1 MTVIKEIT
9 ENNSKYM
16 GWRKQLHSIPELA
29 YKENETSNFIAEK
42 LESFGIE
49 VETGIAGTGVVGTLK
64 RGTGIRSI
72 GLRADLDALLIHEA
86 NDFEYKSRNPGKMHA
101 CGHDGHTTMALGA
114 AKYLSENGDFNGTAH
129 FIFQPD
135 EEATEGAQA
144 MINDGLFEKFN
155 IDEVYAFHNLPGLE
169 TGNFAS
175 RAGAIT
181 GSESLFEIKLH
192 GRGGH
197 SALPHMGVD
206 TITVGTQ
213 IITALQSIV
222 ARKINPAL
230 NGVVSVTEFISD
242 GKKNV
247 LPGESIIT
255 GDTRAL
261 SLEANQI
268 IEDSMRQ
275 IVDGIAKAHN
285 IDYSF
290 SYNVQTQMTIN
301 TPEQVH
307 AAIDAA
313 KSLVGN
319 DLVDGDCEPKLFSED
334 FAQMLLV
341 KPGCYILIGNGT
353 EGNNGKSLHSA
364 DYDFNDDLLVVG
376 SSYWATLVTKQL
388 A

>member
-1 MTVIKEIT
+1 MDALPIT
-9 ENNSKYM
+9 E
-16 GWRKQLHSIPELA
+16 L
-29 YKENETSNFIAEK
+29 
-42 LESFGIE
+42 
-49 VETGIAGTGVVGTLK
+49 
-64 RGTGIRSI
+64 
-72 GLRADLDALLIHEA
+72 
-86 NDFEYKSRNPGKMHA
+86 NDFSYKSKNPGKMHA

-285 IDYSF
+285 IDYTF
-290 SYNVQTQMTIN
+290 SYDVQTQMTIN

-353 EGNNGKSLHSA
+353 EGSNGKSLHSA

-388 A
+388 V

>member
-1 MTVIKEIT
+1 M
-9 ENNSKYM
+9 
-16 GWRKQLHSIPELA
+16 
-29 YKENETSNFIAEK
+29 
-42 LESFGIE
+42 
-49 VETGIAGTGVVGTLK
+49 
-64 RGTGIRSI
+64 
-72 GLRADLDALLIHEA
+72 
-86 NDFEYKSRNPGKMHA
+86 
-101 CGHDGHTTMALGA
+101 
-114 AKYLSENGDFNGTAH
+114 
-129 FIFQPD
+129 
-135 EEATEGAQA
+135 
-144 MINDGLFEKFN
+144 
-155 IDEVYAFHNLPGLE
+155 
-169 TGNFAS
+169 
-175 RAGAIT
+175 
-181 GSESLFEIKLH
+181 
-192 GRGGH
+192 
-197 SALPHMGVD
+197 
-206 TITVGTQ
+206 
-213 IITALQSIV
+213 QSIV

>member
-1 MTVIKEIT
+1 MEIIKELKELQPEMQT
-9 ENNSKYM
+9 
-16 GWRKQLHSIPELA
+16 WRRDIHSHPEIA
-29 YKENETSNFIAEK
+29 FEEHRTAKIVAEK

-64 RGTGIRSI
+64 KGTGNRSI

-86 NDFEYKSRNPGKMHA
+86 NDFEYKSKNPGKMHA

-247 LPGESIIT
+247 LPGESVIT

-261 SLEANQI
+261 SLEANKI

>member
-1 MTVIKEIT
+1 MLTKEF
-9 ENNSKYM
+9 ESELKK
-16 GWRKQLHSIPELA
+16 WRHDFHANPEL
-29 YKENETSNFIAEK
+29 NFDVNQTAAKVAELLK
-42 LESFGIE
+42 SFGLE
-49 VETGIAGTGVVGTLK
+49 VHTGIGGTGVVGVLK
-64 RGTGIRSI
+64 KGTGNKSI
-72 GLRADLDALLIHEA
+72 GIRADMDALPITEL
-86 NDFEYKSRNPGKMHA
+86 NDFPYKSKNPGKMHA